1 MNTQIQMPE
10 RVQIEE
16 SNDESQS
23 RFILRP
29 LEPGYGVTIGNSLRR
44 VLLSSIP
51 GAAIIGMKISDVLH
65 EFQTIPGVIE
75 DVSEVILNLKEIR
88 LKTVDKKPQRIMFH
102 LKGPKTW
109 TAKDIQEASDQV
121 EVMEPDHHIA
131 ELADDADFEIE
142 LRIGRGKGYIPA
154 EDQQLIDYPI
164 GMLPIDAIY
173 TPIKNIIYKVEPYRV
188 GQRTDYEQL
197 ILDVTTDGT
206 LTAVE
211 AVNYAA
217 KLINDHFKYFITF
230 SDEDEDEQQQVLVE
244 EEVKEAERNKL
255 RKILMTP
262 VDELELSVRAH
273 NCLKAANIK
282 SLGELARLQEQELLK
297 FRNFG
302 RKSLTELNDIV
313 ALYGLEFGMNVDKYM
328 KEDTQKL
335 DLGDMY

>member
-16 SNDESQS
+16 SADESQS

-29 LEPGYGVTIGNSLRR
+29 LEHGYGVTIGNSLRR

-51 GAAIIGMKISDVLH
+51 GAAIIGLKISDVLH

-88 LKTVDKKPQRIMFH
+88 LKTIDKKAQRIMFH

-109 TAKDIQEASDQV
+109 TARDIQEASDQI
-121 EVMEPDHHIA
+121 EVMDADHHIA
-131 ELADDADFEIE
+131 ELADDADFDIE

-154 EDQQLIDYPI
+154 EDQQLVDYPI

-173 TPIKNIIYKVEPYRV
+173 TPIKNVIYKVEPFRV

-197 ILDVTTDGT
+197 VLDVITDGT
-206 LTAVE
+206 ITAVE

-217 KLINDHFKYFITF
+217 KLINDHIKYFITF
-230 SDEDEDEQQQVLVE
+230 SDEDEEEQQQVLVE